1 MYKVILNNKIYSFDS
16 YSEAINFKW
25 TNGGI
30 LYVKVY
36 GN

>member
-1 MYKVILNNKIYSFDS
+1 MYRVILNNKIYPFNS
-16 YSEAINFKW
+16 YAEAVNFKW
-25 TNGGI
+25 ANGGI